1 MQVIEL
7 SALDAELAAN
17 GYDTRTSTLSDLTS
31 YVVGRGAR
39 EVELLGAITADGSG
53 YVPFNLVE
61 AIMYRSEAYAD
72 VTGDF
77 EDAESIADLLESV
90 RALLN

>member
-1 MQVIEL
+1 M
-7 SALDAELAAN
+7 
-17 GYDTRTSTLSDLTS
+17 
-31 YVVGRGAR
+31 
-39 EVELLGAITADGSG
+39 LGAVTADGNL

-61 AIMYRSEAYAD
+61 AILYRSEAYAD
-72 VTGDF
+72 VTSAF

>member
-1 MQVIEL
+1 MYTIEL
-7 SALDAELAAN
+7 SALDSELAAN

-31 YVVGRGAR
+31 YVVGHGST
-39 EVELLGAITADGSG
+39 EVELLGAVTTDGNL

-61 AIMYRSEAYAD
+61 AILYRSEAYAD
-72 VTGDF
+72 VTSAF

-90 RALLN
+90 RALLS